1 MIYHI
6 LENFKYGKSS
16 EFLYC
21 NIFANIYPVGSYN
34 SDSSMFL
41 CVFTFKAIMQ
51 LSITMALSFNNN

>member
-34 SDSSMFL
+34 SDSGMFL
-41 CVFTFKAIMQ
+41 CVIHIQ
-51 LSITMALSFNNN
+51 SNNATVNYNGIIF